1 LLLAPSLVLHFSAKQ
16 KKLPAETTAHWA
28 HKEHMNDRPSHP
40 QTEFNRLYS
49 DVSAN
54 VAAAMAEVDALEVE
68 HKQGKQEIGN
78 IMQRLRGIQAHF
90 DGELKLLEEHAEWDN
105 FTMAFFGETN
115 AGKSTIIESLRI
127 LFNEQ
132 ARQGLLEKN
141 AHNVLAF
148 ENALIGHVNEV
159 RQALRAVYAAY
170 TADVAQ
176 LRQDTAAVGQIVR
189 DESSARIQIARDES
203 SARVQIAND
212 ETSARVQIV
221 RDESSARIQ
230 RKLWLFALGG
240 AGFGAALTAALT
252 LFVGK

>member
-1 LLLAPSLVLHFSAKQ
+1 MNAQ
-16 KKLPAETTAHWA
+16 TT
-28 HKEHMNDRPSHP
+28 HP

-49 DVSAN
+49 DVSAS
-54 VAAAMAEVDALEVE
+54 VADAMAEVDALAVE

-132 ARQGLLEKN
+132 SRQELLEKN
-141 AHNVLAF
+141 AHDLAAF
-148 ENALIGHVNEV
+148 ENAVIGHVNEV
-159 RQALRAVYAAY
+159 RQALGTIYAAY

-176 LRQDTAAVGQIVR
+176 LRQDTATLGQIVQ
-189 DESSARIQIARDES
+189 DESSARIK
-203 SARVQIAND
+203 
-212 ETSARVQIV
+212 
-221 RDESSARIQ
+221 
-230 RKLWLFALGG
+230 RKLWLFAGGG
-240 AGFGAALTAALT
+240 AGLGAVLAVALMM
-252 LFVGK
+252 FVGK

>member
-1 LLLAPSLVLHFSAKQ
+1 
-16 KKLPAETTAHWA
+16 
-28 HKEHMNDRPSHP
+28 MNEQATHP

-49 DVSAN
+49 DVSASI
-54 VAAAMAEVDALEVE
+54 AAAMAEVDGLAVE

-132 ARQGLLEKN
+132 SRQDLLEKN
-141 AHNVLAF
+141 AHDLAAF
-148 ENALIGHVNEV
+148 ENALISHVNEV
-159 RQALRAVYAAY
+159 RQALGTIYAAY

-176 LRQDTAAVGQIVR
+176 LRQDFAALGQIVR
-189 DESSARIQIARDES
+189 DESSARIK
-203 SARVQIAND
+203 
-212 ETSARVQIV
+212 
-221 RDESSARIQ
+221 
-230 RKLWLFALGG
+230 RKLWLFAGGG
-240 AGFGAALTAALT
+240 AGLGAVLAAALMM
-252 LFVGK
+252 FIGK